1 MLYFQ
6 YVDMPLVRR
15 IFYLSQDSDQNFP
28 FVQASLGLTKA
39 AIEATREGLLYESC
53 KKCDETLILVV
64 SKGNGRKFNT
74 FFVEMFIL
82 LYKKWMDERLSLLK
96 L

>member
-1 MLYFQ
+1 ME
-6 YVDMPLVRR
+6 LVRR

-39 AIEATREGLLYESC
+39 AIEATREGLLYEAC

-64 SKGNGRKFNT
+64 S
-74 FFVEMFIL
+74 
-82 LYKKWMDERLSLLK
+82 
-96 L
+96 